1 MSRIVF
7 SEAARD
13 DRRAITA
20 HTVEQFGIH
29 QARRLRVNFERVL
42 NTLADSPSIG
52 RLRDELDPP
61 GHTFRYFVVMK
72 LFIIVY
78 QPTITGIRVARIL
91 HGMRNLAAE
100 LDRDAGDEEGQDQ

>member
-1 MSRIVF
+1 MTRIGF

-29 QARRLRVNFERVL
+29 QARRLRTNFERVL
-42 NTLADSPSIG
+42 NILADTPSIG
-52 RLRDELDPP
+52 HLRDELDPP
-61 GHTFRYFVVMK
+61 GHAFRYFVVMK
-72 LFIIVY
+72 RFIIVY
-78 QPTITGIRVARIL
+78 EPTEFGIRVVRIL

-100 LDRDAGDEEGQDQ
+100 LARDAGDDGRAP